1 MKTGIG
7 ACAME
12 LDGIQAGA
20 VAVVNALGDIYDSET
35 GQKIAG
41 LLADD
46 KKSFAGTRTS
56 QTELLKILAQE
67 QNLFVQE
74 KVSQIRL

>member
-1 MKTGIG
+1 
-7 ACAME
+7 ME

-67 QNLFVQE
+67 QNLFVQCH
-74 KVSQIRL
+74 KYDFRHYFYQCQI